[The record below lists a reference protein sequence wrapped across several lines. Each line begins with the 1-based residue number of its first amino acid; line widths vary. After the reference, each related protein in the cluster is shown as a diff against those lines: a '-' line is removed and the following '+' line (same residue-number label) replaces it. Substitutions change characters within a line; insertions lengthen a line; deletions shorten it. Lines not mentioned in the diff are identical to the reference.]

1 MPRAAAWLVLA
12 LLQQRARALGL
23 FQGLVDVEPTRLQQW
38 ARVDIG
44 RRQSELVA
52 LGWLGRAY
60 RVAPAAVDA
69 VLPEVFAFERYDGQD
84 WVSTGDA
91 VHATMKFGT
100 AVVPRGVPLSLR
112 LGLAGGVVD
121 SARVDAVGPDLFPD
135 DVDGEALADAD
146 AARLC
151 AQLNGDGRRLVVD
164 ALCAT
169 VFQTLAPALKL
180 RDAPLVALGPPRAFA
195 PRRDLWAREGSSEKW
210 LQGVSEYYFADAQ
223 LQEVA
228 LGGEGPSFVFYLD
241 PSEPPNSANP
251 TRNVNPEVLCCK
263 FR

>member
-23 FQGLVDVEPTRLQQW
+23 FQGLVDVEPAQLQQW

-112 LGLAGGVVD
+112 LGLAGGVVE
-121 SARVDAVGPDLFPD
+121 SARVAAVGPDLFPD
-135 DVDGEALADAD
+135 DVGGEALADAD
-146 AARLC
+146 AERLC
-151 AQLNGDGRRLVVD
+151 AQLNGAGRRLVVD
-164 ALCAT
+164 AICAT
-169 VFQTLAPALKL
+169 VFQTLAPALR

-195 PRRDLWAREGSSEKW
+195 PRRDLYAREG
-210 LQGVSEYYFADAQ
+210 QRRATGVFFRVNFARRC
-223 LQEVA
+223 E
-228 LGGEGPSFVFYLD
+228 EIRPRR
-241 PSEPPNSANP
+241 
-251 TRNVNPEVLCCK
+251 TW
-263 FR
+263 